1 MRNSQTFIPTLKE
14 TPADADVA
22 SHRLLLRAGY
32 MRQLGAGIYSYLPL
46 LKRVLMK
53 VEGIIREEMGAIG
66 AQEFFLPALN
76 PKEIWEQSGRW
87 ELMGQNMFRLKDRK
101 GADLCLG
108 MTHEEIFTSIARDE
122 LRSYRQ
128 LPQYWYQIQTK
139 FRDEPRPKSGLLRV
153 RQFTMKDSYSFD
165 VDWAGLDKAFEAH
178 RQAYVKI
185 FSRCGL
191 KFVAVEAHSGAMGGS
206 ASTEFMVKTD
216 AGEDLVA
223 ACDRCGYAANTE
235 KATSRL
241 AAVQDEKGPDRPE
254 KFPTPG
260 VHTIED
266 LTKPPFNAAA
276 HRQIKTLV
284 YVADEKPVLAL
295 LRGDHELNEAKLQT
309 ATGATEVRPAHAEEI
324 KGWMGAPAGCL
335 GAVGKDTGAPFD
347 GRVFADLALNGRSNM
362 VTGANVDEHHLKGVT
377 PGKDFSPKWV
387 ELRTVQAGEGCPN
400 CQGKLDVF
408 KALEIGHIF
417 KLGLKYSQSMGAKVL
432 DEKGQEVPIVMGSYG
447 IGVERVAAAAVELFN
462 DADGII
468 WPMSIAPF
476 QVALLSLQTQDAQVK
491 AAAEKLYQ
499 ELGEAGI
506 EVLYDDRDE
515 RPGVKFKDADL
526 VGVPLRLAVGKKGL
540 AEGKVELKARGA
552 KELKLV
558 PLAEVIVAVKAFI
571 AQATPR

>member
-1 MRNSQTFIPTLKE
+1 MTILVHHRAGHGALHDDVDPLSPAGDDQQDIRITGRKTIRAFSR
-14 TPADADVA
+14 ADADHADQQTPIDIVIQGNIA
-22 SHRLLLRAGY
+22 TVRSN
-32 MRQLGAGIYSYLPL
+32 QE
-46 LKRVLMK
+46 RVTD
-53 VEGIIREEMGAIG
+53 
-66 AQEFFLPALN
+66 
-76 PKEIWEQSGRW
+76 
-87 ELMGQNMFRLKDRK
+87 DR
-101 GADLCLG
+101 
-108 MTHEEIFTSIARDE
+108 
-122 LRSYRQ
+122 
-128 LPQYWYQIQTK
+128 
-139 FRDEPRPKSGLLRV
+139 
-153 RQFTMKDSYSFD
+153 
-165 VDWAGLDKAFEAH
+165 
-178 RQAYVKI
+178 
-185 FSRCGL
+185 
-191 KFVAVEAHSGAMGGS
+191 
-206 ASTEFMVKTD
+206 
-216 AGEDLVA
+216 
-223 ACDRCGYAANTE
+223 
-235 KATSRL
+235 
-241 AAVQDEKGPDRPE
+241 
-254 KFPTPG
+254 
-260 VHTIED
+260 
-266 LTKPPFNAAA
+266 
-276 HRQIKTLV
+276 
-284 YVADEKPVLAL
+284 
-295 LRGDHELNEAKLQT
+295 
-309 ATGATEVRPAHAEEI
+309 
-324 KGWMGAPAGCL
+324 
-335 GAVGKDTGAPFD
+335 
-347 GRVFADLALNGRSNM
+347 RVFADLALNGRSNM